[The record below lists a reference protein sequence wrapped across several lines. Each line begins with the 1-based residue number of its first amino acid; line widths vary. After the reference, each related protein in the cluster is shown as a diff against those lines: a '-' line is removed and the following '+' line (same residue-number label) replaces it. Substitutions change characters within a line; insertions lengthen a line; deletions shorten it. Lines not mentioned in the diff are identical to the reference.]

1 MMATS
6 LQLPHEKDFAPNAK
20 LCGYLTENAVALEQE
35 DHDDDQ
41 ALSDEIVARKNADA
55 LETQERKADDIEEI
69 DQRRMYDEAEEQERK
84 NADAKEASDR
94 TSGDYK
100 LQMQINDAINRI
112 SSLEQRVTDTE
123 VGISKLEVG
132 ISKLNDRCDKL
143 ENLIK
148 LLDSQLNSGMP
159 LDNWLD
165 KAKEGEDFDDLINE
179 IE

>member
-1 MMATS
+1 MELHTDDFPLLLNRDFYNFLIENFKLIENECDQLHSNLDAETS
-6 LQLPHEKDFAPNAK
+6 ARISADNAERNNRIAQDTELQ
-20 LCGYLTENAVALEQE
+20 G
-35 DHDDDQ
+35 
-41 ALSDEIVARKNADA
+41 
-55 LETQERKADDIEEI
+55 
-69 DQRRMYDEAEEQERK
+69 
-84 NADAKEASDR
+84 
-94 TSGDYK
+94 
-100 LQMQINDAINRI
+100 QINDAINRI

-123 VGISKLEVG
+123 VGISKL
-132 ISKLNDRCDKL
+132 NDRCEKL

>member
-1 MMATS
+1 M
-6 LQLPHEKDFAPNAK
+6 QLPVPDREARKALNDNFVAIKQEDEKDDARLNR
-20 LCGYLTENAVALEQE
+20 
-35 DHDDDQ
+35 
-41 ALSDEIVARKNADA
+41 EIQDREAADA
-55 LETQERKADDIEEI
+55 KEESDRI
-69 DQRRMYDEAEEQERK
+69 AADEAEAQERK

-94 TSGDYK
+94 TSGDYN
-100 LQMQINDAINRI
+100 LQKQINDAINRI
-112 SSLEQRVTDTE
+112 SSLEQRVTDT
-123 VGISKLEVG
+123 EVG